1 MITAFKMANLRCGA
15 WLLGLCRCDHV
26 VEQKLRDQGKL
37 LFGQVP
43 ALELQD
49 GTVLVQTIAIMRF
62 LARVAPANLELYPSD
77 PVKAALVDSI
87 EDQWADTAAGYQVH
101 WFTDPNASV

>member
-1 MITAFKMANLRCGA
+1 
-15 WLLGLCRCDHV
+15 
-26 VEQKLRDQGKL
+26 L

-49 GTVLVQTIAIMRF
+49 GTVLVQTIAIMRY
-62 LARVAPANLELYPSD
+62 LARVAPASLELYPSD

-87 EDQWADTAAGYQVH
+87 SDQWGDTTAGYQVERLLLPPLIRVIH
-101 WFTDPNASV
+101 DCTSNPTFCRHLFDDCASNPSCAATHPFYL